1 MINEKYS
8 GTVNVKFSTLRINT
22 SQSVEMGNPL
32 ENLTFV
38 EDSQAR
44 FIANQE
50 GNALIVSGE
59 KVFESGSS
67 TAELILGGVDS
78 RLKGETISISWETGI
93 QNGPVTL
100 RQSTPV
106 VEQTII
112 YSYDPDKEVNT
123 LGRNVI
129 DLDATGYFSSNPEV
143 YNGQTLRFTLTWSY
157 FSASYTVRFTDTY
170 KDNIE
175 SL

>member
-1 MINEKYS
+1 
-8 GTVNVKFSTLRINT
+8 
-22 SQSVEMGNPL
+22 MGNPL
-32 ENLTFV
+32 ENLTLV

-50 GNALIVSGE
+50 GSTLIISGE
-59 KVFESGSS
+59 KILGSGSS
-67 TAELILGGVDS
+67 TAELILGGVVG

-106 VEQTII
+106 VEQTIV
-112 YSYDPDKEVNT
+112 YSYDPNKEVNT

-129 DLDATGYFSSNPEV
+129 DLDKIGYFSLNPEV
-143 YNGQTLRFTLTWSY
+143 YNGQTLKFTLTWSY